1 MFYFYFVRGLPVSD
15 NTNLLLVN
23 IRSTPLHFCKIK
35 DTMKWFEGD
44 IGAAVQSSKSKHV
57 ILMVYIEG
65 IAINSIYYFRMWM
78 S

>member
-1 MFYFYFVRGLPVSD
+1 MND
-15 NTNLLLVN
+15 NTNFLLVN
-23 IRSTPLHFCKIK
+23 IRSTLLNFCEIR

-65 IAINSIYYFRMWM
+65 IAMNPIYYFRMWI